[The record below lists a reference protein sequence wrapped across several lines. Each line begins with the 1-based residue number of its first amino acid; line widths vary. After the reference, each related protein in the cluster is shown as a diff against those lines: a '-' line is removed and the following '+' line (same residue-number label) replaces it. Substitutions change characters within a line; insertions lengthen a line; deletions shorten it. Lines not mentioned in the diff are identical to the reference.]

1 MSSGR
6 GGASGGGR
14 APSQQGMLPP
24 MSTSG
29 TRFGGR
35 GSNRGTK
42 RPPQSSFQAHDNV
55 KVEALQTSENAWV
68 TAGRKLGDDDKRSP
82 TYISRKVKSLLN
94 KLTAEKFDSISDQV
108 LEYVNYS
115 VDEDHPVSMKLVIQL
130 IFEKA
135 TDEALW
141 GAMYAKL
148 CKKMMLEVDQAVT
161 ETIDGKPTS
170 GGMLFRKYLV
180 GRCQLD
186 FEAGWKERE
195 AAVAKAA
202 EKGEDDKA
210 RLDEHAES
218 KSSEPAVLS
227 DEYYA
232 LQKIKRRGLGL
243 IQLIG
248 ELFKLEMVNKNVMSG
263 CFVKLLGVVQTIDEE
278 DVESACKLLKTI
290 GPLYDQQSSDNVTGI
305 IKRLEEIKED
315 PDTTN
320 RIKFMIQVSQ
330 ASICDDD
337 HC

>member
-1 MSSGR
+1 V
-6 GGASGGGR
+6 
-14 APSQQGMLPP
+14 Q
-24 MSTSG
+24 
-29 TRFGGR
+29 
-35 GSNRGTK
+35 
-42 RPPQSSFQAHDNV
+42 
-55 KVEALQTSENAWV
+55 ALQTSENAWV
-68 TAGRKLGDDDKRSP
+68 TAGRKLGEDDKRSP

-148 CKKMMLEVDQAVT
+148 CKKMMNEVDQAVT
-161 ETIDGKPTS
+161 ETIDGKATS

-202 EKGEDDKA
+202 EKGEDDQA
-210 RLDEHAES
+210 RLTEQAEG

-248 ELFKLEMVNKNVMSG
+248 ELFKLEMVNKNVMKG
-263 CFVKLLGVVQTIDEE
+263 CFVKLLGHLHETDEE

-290 GPLYDQQSSDNVTGI
+290 GPIYDQQSGDNVSGI
-305 IKRLEEIKED
+305 IVRLEQIAADEK
-315 PDTTN
+315 TAN
-320 RIKFMIQVSQ
+320 RIKFMIQVSRPTCVPGRT
-330 ASICDDD
+330 STFTD
-337 HC
+337 